1 MVRLGVICPSEI
13 AYRRFMPAL
22 SSIPEYSF
30 AGIGVNSFKER
41 FPMEEKDADEAQRNV
56 IRMERQKAEEF
67 IRLYGGHMFN
77 SYEEVVTSELIDA
90 VYIPLPPALHY
101 FWAWKALEN
110 GKHVL
115 VEKPAV
121 LHKEDAVSLT
131 ALAGLNGLALHEN
144 YMFVFHSQLE
154 AINEYIRSRKLGEI
168 RLIRIAFGFPM
179 RASGDFRYNR
189 ELGGGALIDCGGYT
203 IKYASMLLGDSARI
217 VQAVKNGLQG
227 FEVDM
232 YGSGVMVNDSGMTA
246 HVAFGMDN
254 DYRCELEVW
263 GSKGTL
269 YTNRVLTAPAGFI
282 PQMQIRF
289 NGKEETLELPADDAF
304 RKSLLHF
311 LECMNDETVREKTY
325 GAIGRQAGYIDE
337 FNRLSETKLTG
348 QENWI

>member
-22 SSIPEYSF
+22 SGIPEYSF
-30 AGIGVNSFKER
+30 AGIGINSFEER
-41 FPMEEKDADEAQRNV
+41 FHTKEADADEAQKNV
-56 IRMERQKAEEF
+56 IRMERDKAKEF
-67 IRLYGGHMFN
+67 LRLYGGRLFN
-77 SYEEVVTSELIDA
+77 SYEDVITSKLIDA

-101 FWAWKALEN
+101 FWARKALEN

-131 ALAGLNGLALHEN
+131 ALASSKGLALHEN
-144 YMFVFHSQLE
+144 YMFVFHSQIE
-154 AINEYIRSRKLGEI
+154 AINEYLRSGKLGEI

-203 IKYASMLLGDSARI
+203 IKYASLLLGNSARI

-246 HVAFGMDN
+246 HIAFGMDN

-263 GSKGTL
+263 GSNGTL
-269 YTNRVLTAPAGFI
+269 YTNRVLTAPTGFI
-282 PQMQIRF
+282 PQMQIRV
-289 NGKEETLELPADDAF
+289 NGKEETLALPADDAF
-304 RKSLLHF
+304 KKSLLHF
-311 LECMNDETVREKTY
+311 FACINDETVREKTY
-325 GAIGRQAGYIDE
+325 REIGKQAGYIDE
-337 FNRLSETKLTG
+337 FDRLAKTKHT
-348 QENWI
+348 E